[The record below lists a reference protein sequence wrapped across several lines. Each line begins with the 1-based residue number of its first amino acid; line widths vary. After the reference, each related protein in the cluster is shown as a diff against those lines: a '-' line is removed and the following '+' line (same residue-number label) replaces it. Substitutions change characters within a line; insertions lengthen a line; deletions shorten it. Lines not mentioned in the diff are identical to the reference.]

1 MQLKVMPT
9 MQQVEKV
16 MTENFIFTMASGQ
29 VGDELKF
36 YFHSQFAERDGYV
49 FSELIFKQGTGY
61 LTGTIKTTKGDQA
74 SRVTKKYESALS
86 SFTF

>member
-16 MTENFIFTMASGQ
+16 MTENSIFTMAS
-29 VGDELKF
+29 KF